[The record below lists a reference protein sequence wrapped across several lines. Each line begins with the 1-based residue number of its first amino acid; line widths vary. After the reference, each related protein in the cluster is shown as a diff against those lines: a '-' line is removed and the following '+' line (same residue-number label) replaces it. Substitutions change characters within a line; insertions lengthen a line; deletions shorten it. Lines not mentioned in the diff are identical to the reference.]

1 VTNFSFDVAFLGGG
15 LAATLAAF
23 RLRQLQPQRRILV
36 LERGATLGGNHIWS
50 FHEPDLTA
58 QQLQWMAPFIVRSWP
73 HQTVRFPRYNRCLK
87 TRYHSIASEHLH
99 KVAIQ
104 SLTDCVRT
112 GAEVI
117 SAGANYVALADG
129 ERISAN
135 CVVDCRGALRD
146 PALNVAYQKFV
157 GREIETD
164 APHGVLEPVIMDA
177 TVQQHDGYRFIYLL
191 PFDERRLLVED
202 TYYSEDGLLDADGI
216 ECRIADYRSARGWTV
231 ARELRHEKGVL
242 PIALGGDIGAFWRN
256 RRAESPCAFAGLR
269 AALFH
274 PTTGYSLPD
283 AVALADILARFSS
296 LETRA
301 VQQLIETYSCQL
313 WQKRSFFRVVNRML
327 LIAARPNERW
337 RIMQR
342 FYSLSAGLIE
352 RFYSDQLT
360 PYDKARI
367 LIGRPPIPI
376 LRAVRVV
383 PEGSLRRRPAILAVR
398 ERSMT

>member
-1 VTNFSFDVAFLGGG
+1 MTNFSFDVAFLGGG